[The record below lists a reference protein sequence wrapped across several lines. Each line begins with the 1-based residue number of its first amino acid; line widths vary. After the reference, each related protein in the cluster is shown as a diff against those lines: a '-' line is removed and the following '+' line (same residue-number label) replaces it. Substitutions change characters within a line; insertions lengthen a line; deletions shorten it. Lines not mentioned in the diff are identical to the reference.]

1 MKNVK
6 QKQQTLQEIINAAQ
20 TGGGGSDSYT
30 KAEADAKFETQT
42 DAAATYLSKSDA
54 ASTYQA
60 KADMTNYIEEETGG
74 YFVVNGIRIY
84 VASSA
89 PSGEIPEGSIGLG
102 W

>member
-20 TGGGGSDSYT
+20 TGGGGGDSYT
-30 KAEADAKFETQT
+30 KAEADAKFQT
-42 DAAATYLSKSDA
+42 KEDMSD
-54 ASTYQA
+54 
-60 KADMTNYIEEETGG
+60 YIEEQTGG
-74 YFVVNGIRIY
+74 YIVVNGIRIY

-89 PSGEIPEGSIGLG
+89 PSGDIPEGSVGLG